1 MADFLKFYPDGKY
14 LYVEILA
21 KEYMKHQPNT
31 KEGMESVAAAIR
43 PVVSELE
50 RFCDAK
56 KLKEITVVNLEGV
69 NLAQIKPEYTIKL
82 ITLLHTERPDFKHLE
97 RIEIIN
103 GNLQFEMMYDVVKFG
118 LPGPLKK
125 IIKFK
130 T

>member
-21 KEYMKHQPNT
+21 KEYIKHQPNT
-31 KEGMESVAAAIR
+31 KEGMENIAKAVKPIVA
-43 PVVSELE
+43 ELE
-50 RFCDAK
+50 RFCDSK

-82 ITLLHTERPDFKHLE
+82 ITLLHSERPDFKHLE
-97 RIEIIN
+97 RIDIIN

-125 IIKFK
+125 IIQFK

>member
-1 MADFLKFYPDGKY
+1 MDKI
-14 LYVEILA
+14 VE
-21 KEYMKHQPNT
+21 
-31 KEGMESVAAAIR
+31 VIR
-43 PVVSELE
+43 PIVSELE

-82 ITLLHTERPDFKHLE
+82 ITLLHSERPDFKHLE
-97 RIEIIN
+97 RIDIIN